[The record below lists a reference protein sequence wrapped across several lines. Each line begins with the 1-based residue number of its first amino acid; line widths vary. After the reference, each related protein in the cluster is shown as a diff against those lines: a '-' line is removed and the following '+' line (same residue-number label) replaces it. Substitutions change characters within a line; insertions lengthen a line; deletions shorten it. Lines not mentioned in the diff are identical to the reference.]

1 MPYAFGHGYLGMAL
15 SGFPHSETPGSK
27 AVCASPGLI
36 AAGRVLRRLPV
47 PRHPPCALGILTPHR
62 GRSLRP
68 IRSYGLGMSYHRR
81 RSFLGSSDEFVSVVG
96 YVSIVAIDRIRDER
110 ITAELLSE
118 DNIVNMR

>member
-1 MPYAFGHGYLGMAL
+1 
-15 SGFPHSETPGSK
+15 
-27 AVCASPGLI
+27 
-36 AAGRVLRRLPV
+36 
-47 PRHPPCALGILTPHR
+47 
-62 GRSLRP
+62 
-68 IRSYGLGMSYHRR
+68 MSYHRR